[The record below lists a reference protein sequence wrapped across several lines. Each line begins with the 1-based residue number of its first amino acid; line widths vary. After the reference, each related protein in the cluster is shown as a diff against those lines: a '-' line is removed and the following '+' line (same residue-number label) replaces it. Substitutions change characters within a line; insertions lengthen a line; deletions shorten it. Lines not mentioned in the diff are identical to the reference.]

1 MDIAPLL
8 NIRPGVTAIIGG
20 GGKTT
25 LLYTLGEELSK
36 VGRVILTTTT
46 HIFVPTHCPV
56 LTEASVEGIQ
66 QALTRTPL
74 LFLCVG
80 TPSKEGKLSSPL
92 FPIEALST
100 LADYVLVEADGS
112 KGLPLKA
119 HAPYEPVIPGCASN
133 TILVVGIDGLGQP
146 VEKVC
151 HRSNLY
157 ATLAEVSESGI
168 VTSEI
173 GARVIMK
180 EGFGDRVYINK
191 VETESHW
198 QSAQALAEL
207 LSCPVVAGSLHRREY
222 RCLR

>member
-56 LTEASVEGIQ
+56 LTNASEEAIQ

-74 LFLCVG
+74 LCVG
-80 TPSKEGKLSSPL
+80 THSKEGKLSSPML
-92 FPIEALST
+92 PVEALST

-119 HAPYEPVIPGCASN
+119 HAPYEPVIPSCANN

-146 VEKVC
+146 IEKVC

-157 ATLAEVSESGI
+157 ATLAEGSESSI

-173 GARVIMK
+173 AARVIIK

>member
-1 MDIAPLL
+1 MDIASLL

-56 LTEASVEGIQ
+56 LTDARVEGIQ
-66 QALTRTPL
+66 EAFALAPL
-74 LFLCVG
+74 LCVG

-92 FPIEALST
+92 LSIETLST

-119 HAPYEPVIPGCASN
+119 HAPYEPVIPCRANN

-146 VEKVC
+146 IEKVC

-157 ATLAEVSESGI
+157 ATLAEGSERDI

-173 GARVIMK
+173 EARVILT
-180 EGFGDRVYINK
+180 EGFGDRVFINK

-198 QSAQALAEL
+198 QAAQALAEL
-207 LSCPVVAGSLHRREY
+207 LPCPVVAGSLHRREY

>member
-8 NIRPGVTAIIGG
+8 KIQSGVTAIIGG

-25 LLYTLGEELSK
+25 LLYKLGAELSQR
-36 VGRVILTTTT
+36 GTVILATTT
-46 HIFVPTHCPV
+46 HIFTPAHCPV
-56 LTEASVEGIQ
+56 LTGATAEQVKDV
-66 QALTRTPL
+66 LTHTPL
-74 LFLCVG
+74 ICAGEPFM
-80 TPSKEGKLSSPL
+80 EGKLSPSL
-92 FPIEALST
+92 LPIDTLKT

-119 HAPYEPVIPGCASN
+119 HAPYEPVISCRANN

-146 VEKVC
+146 IEKVC
-151 HRSNLY
+151 HRNHLY
-157 ATLAEVSESGI
+157 ATLAEESERDI

-173 GARVIMK
+173 EARVIIR

-198 QSAQALAEL
+198 QAAQALAKL
-207 LSCPVVAGSLHRREY
+207 LPCPVVAGSLHRREY